1 MGSCESEHEGSAAVH
16 ENGNGDVD
24 DDDHHQQSIMMSPDG
39 LIQQQDYVAKNIVP
53 VLSRNKRAAVLICI
67 FGGQDGELRVIL
79 TRRSMKLSSH
89 PGDVALPGGKMDEDD
104 ADDCATALREA
115 REEIGLD
122 PDLVRVVANLDPFIS
137 SNLLRVVPVV
147 GLLSRVEDFKPVV
160 NEDEVDAIFDA
171 PLEMFLQED
180 RHKCIEKEWGGLKY
194 ACHVFDLETKQGNF
208 VVGGLTASI
217 LIQAASIIYKRSP
230 AFNQTLQDF
239 SQLQWAL
246 APAKQLADMEDGP
259 GGSNVR

>member
-1 MGSCESEHEGSAAVH
+1 MGSCENEHA
-16 ENGNGDVD
+16 NGNGDD
-24 DDDHHQQSIMMSPDG
+24 HQQQEQDSISPNP
-39 LIQQQDYVAKNIVP
+39 LIQDYVAKNIP

-67 FGGQDGELRVIL
+67 FGGQDG
-79 TRRSMKLSSH
+79 
-89 PGDVALPGGKMDEDD
+89 DVALPGGKMDEGD

-115 REEIGLD
+115 TEEIGLD
-122 PDLVRVVANLDPFIS
+122 PGLVRVVANLDPFIS
-137 SNLLRVVPVV
+137 SNLLTVVPVV
-147 GLLSRVEDFKPVV
+147 GVLTRVEDFKPVL

-180 RHKCIEKEWGGLKY
+180 QHKCIEKEWGGLKY
-194 ACHVFDLETKQGNF
+194 ACHVFELETEQGNF

-230 AFNQTLQDF
+230 AFNQSLQDF

-246 APAKQLADMEDGP
+246 APANQVVVDMEDGP
-259 GGSNVR
+259 GPGGSDVG

>member
-1 MGSCESEHEGSAAVH
+1 MSMGSCESEHA
-16 ENGNGDVD
+16 NGNGDD
-24 DDDHHQQSIMMSPDG
+24 HHHHHHHQQQQPQDSMSPNP
-39 LIQQQDYVAKNIVP
+39 LIQDYVAKHIP
-53 VLSRNKRAAVLICI
+53 VLSRKKRAAVLICI

-89 PGDVALPGGKMDEDD
+89 PGDVALPGGKMDEGD

-115 REEIGLD
+115 TEEIGLD
-122 PDLVRVVANLDPFIS
+122 PALVHVVANLDPFIS
-137 SNLLRVVPVV
+137 SNLLTVVPVV
-147 GLLSRVEDFKPVV
+147 GLLTRVEDFKPML

-180 RHKCIEKEWGGLKY
+180 QHKCIEKEWGGLKY
-194 ACHVFDLETKQGNF
+194 ACHVFELETEQGNF

-230 AFNQTLQDF
+230 AFNQSLQDF

-246 APAKQLADMEDGP
+246 APAKQVVVDMEDGP
-259 GGSNVR
+259 GPGGSDVG

>member
-1 MGSCESEHEGSAAVH
+1 MGSCENEHA
-16 ENGNGDVD
+16 NGNGDD
-24 DDDHHQQSIMMSPDG
+24 HQQQEQDSISPNP
-39 LIQQQDYVAKNIVP
+39 LIQDYVAKNIP

-89 PGDVALPGGKMDEDD
+89 PGDVALPGGKMDEGD

-115 REEIGLD
+115 TEEIGLD
-122 PDLVRVVANLDPFIS
+122 PGLVRVVANLDPFIS
-137 SNLLRVVPVV
+137 SNLLTVVPVV
-147 GLLSRVEDFKPVV
+147 GVLTRVEDFKPVL

-171 PLEMFLQED
+171 PLEMFLQVPNFSLDPHLRRSTQVYRE
-180 RHKCIEKEWGGLKY
+180 RVGGLKY
-194 ACHVFDLETKQGNF
+194 ACHVFELETEQGNF

-230 AFNQTLQDF
+230 AFNQSLQDF

-246 APAKQLADMEDGP
+246 APANQVVVDMEDGP
-259 GGSNVR
+259 GPGGSDVG